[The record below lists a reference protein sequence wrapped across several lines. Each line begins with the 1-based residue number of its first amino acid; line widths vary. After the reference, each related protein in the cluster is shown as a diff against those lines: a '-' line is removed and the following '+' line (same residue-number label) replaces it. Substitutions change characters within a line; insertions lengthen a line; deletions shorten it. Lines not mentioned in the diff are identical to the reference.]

1 MNNTTM
7 HTTKLSLEDKLPLTC
22 SRRGT
27 CCHGNLVMLNPW
39 ELFRLARE
47 KKVSPREFRD
57 QYCESGGIRLRFDGK
72 PGWREKK
79 ACSLYV
85 DNFGCSVH
93 VGRPLACRLFP
104 LGRQIQSEALSY
116 MHQGDVFPCLDGCPE
131 VTGLPQLTVGEYLQ
145 GQQTEAFEKAQ
156 NEYLQLMQSL
166 ADIAFELLLDTG
178 LAESGDTE
186 TLQLWRKMANE
197 DPEILANTIGTE
209 WMDSLIV
216 PEITDNA
223 DDPTLFAQKHCD
235 LLLSKAQE
243 QFGALQIMEEV
254 HKASVLIMGIALHLA
269 RSLGANPEILAEHW
283 IDTAKKHGAKDV
295 QD

>member
-39 ELFRLARE
+39 ELFCLARE
-47 KKVSPREFRD
+47 KKVSAREFRD
-57 QYCESGGIRLRFDGK
+57 MYCESGGIRLRFDGK

-79 ACSLYV
+79 ACSQYI

-104 LGRQIQSEALSY
+104 LGRQIQSETLSY
-116 MHQGDVFPCLDGCPE
+116 MHQGEVFPCLDGCPE
-131 VTGLPQLTVGEYLQ
+131 VTDLEQMTVGEYLQ
-145 GQQTEAFEKAQ
+145 GQQTQAFENAQ

-186 TLQLWRKMANE
+186 TLPLWRKMGNEAPETVAN
-197 DPEILANTIGTE
+197 NIGSE
-209 WMDSLIV
+209 WIDSLTI

-223 DDPTLFAQKHCD
+223 DDPVLFAQKHRD
-235 LLLSKAQE
+235 LLLLKVQE
-243 QFGALQIMEEV
+243 RFGSLQTMHEV
-254 HKASVLIMGIALHLA
+254 HEASVLMMGLTLHLA
-269 RSLGANPEILAEHW
+269 RSLGANPETLAEHW
-283 IDTAKKHGAKDV
+283 IDTAKKFGAKE
-295 QD
+295 

>member
-1 MNNTTM
+1 MNNTAM
-7 HTTKLSLEDKLPLTC
+7 QTTKLSLEDKLPLTC

-47 KKVSPREFRD
+47 KKITSREFRD
-57 QYCESGGIRLRFDGK
+57 LYCESGGIRLRFDGK

-79 ACSLYV
+79 ACSQYI

-104 LGRQIQSEALSY
+104 LGRQIQSEALNY
-116 MHQGDVFPCLDGCPE
+116 MYQGELFPCLDGCPE
-131 VTGLPQLTVGEYLQ
+131 VTGLEQLTVGEYLQ
-145 GQQTEAFEKAQ
+145 GQQTEAFENAQ

-186 TLQLWRKMANE
+186 TLPLWRKMANE
-197 DPEILANTIGTE
+197 HPEVLASNIGPE
-209 WMDSLIV
+209 WMDSLTI
-216 PEITDNA
+216 PEITDDN
-223 DDPTLFAQKHCD
+223 DDPVLFVQQHTD
-235 LLLSKAQE
+235 VLLSKAQE
-243 QFGALQIMEEV
+243 QFGALQTLQEV
-254 HKASVLIMGIALHLA
+254 REASVVTMGVTLHLA
-269 RSLGANPEILAEHW
+269 RSLGAKPEILAEHW
-283 IDTAKKHGAKDV
+283 IDTAKKHGAKE
-295 QD
+295 

>member
-1 MNNTTM
+1 MNN
-7 HTTKLSLEDKLPLTC
+7 TTKLSLEDKLPLTC

-39 ELFRLARE
+39 ELFCLARE

-57 QYCESGGIRLRFDGK
+57 LYCESDGIRLRFDGK

-79 ACSLYV
+79 ACSQYI

-104 LGRQIQSEALSY
+104 LGRQIQSEAFSY
-116 MHQGDVFPCLDGCPE
+116 MHQGEVFPCLDGCPE
-131 VTGLPQLTVGEYLQ
+131 VTTLPQLTVGEYLK
-145 GQQTEAFEKAQ
+145 GQQTESFEKAQ

-186 TLQLWRKMANE
+186 TLPLWRKMANE
-197 DPEILANTIGTE
+197 HPEVLASSIGPE
-209 WMDSLIV
+209 WIDSLTI

-223 DDPTLFAQKHCD
+223 NDPVLFAQIHCD

-243 QFGALQIMEEV
+243 QFGALQTMQEV
-254 HKASVLIMGIALHLA
+254 HEASVLIMSVALHLA

-283 IDTAKKHGAKDV
+283 IDTAKKHGAKDI
-295 QD
+295 QA

>member
-1 MNNTTM
+1 MQ
-7 HTTKLSLEDKLPLTC
+7 TTKLSLEDKLPLTC

-39 ELFRLARE
+39 ELFCLARE

-57 QYCESGGIRLRFDGK
+57 LYCESGGIRLRFDGK
-72 PGWREKK
+72 PSWREKK
-79 ACSLYV
+79 ACSQYI

-104 LGRQIQSEALSY
+104 LGRQIQSEAFSY

-131 VTGLPQLTVGEYLQ
+131 VTTLPQLTVAEYLQ

-186 TLQLWRKMANE
+186 TLPLWRKMANE
-197 DPEILANTIGTE
+197 HPEVLASSIGSE
-209 WMDSLIV
+209 WIDSLTI
-216 PEITDNA
+216 PKITDNA
-223 DDPTLFAQKHCD
+223 DDPVLFTQKHCD

-243 QFGALQIMEEV
+243 QFGALQTMQEV
-254 HKASVLIMGIALHLA
+254 HEASVLIMSVALHLA
-269 RSLGANPEILAEHW
+269 RSLGAKPEILAEHW
-283 IDTAKKHGAKDV
+283 IDTAKKHGAKDI
-295 QD
+295 QA